1 MFRPGFQFVCSSLLS
16 CIRQVVVN
24 NKISIMEK
32 RPILIFII
40 MFAATSANCAGK
52 QNMKSY
58 YPVIHRLRL
67 LISLALF
74 LKLNMIFSVN
84 DNWLR

>member
-40 MFAATSANCAGK
+40 MFAATSANCAAK
-52 QNMKSY
+52 PEYEK
-58 YPVIHRLRL
+58 L
-67 LISLALF
+67 LSCYSSSSSSTSLALF